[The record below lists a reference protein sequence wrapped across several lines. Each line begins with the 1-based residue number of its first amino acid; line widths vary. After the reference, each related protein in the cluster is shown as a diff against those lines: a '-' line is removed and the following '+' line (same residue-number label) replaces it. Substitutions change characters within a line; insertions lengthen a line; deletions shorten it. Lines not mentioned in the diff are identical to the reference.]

1 MSESN
6 LNQNRDSL
14 LTPKCPP
21 GRGSRKARAF
31 AAEIARLQAL
41 GYTLEAIR
49 QALAEAGVLVSKSTV
64 QREAARLSL
73 CRADAGTTDAAT
85 PQRRT
90 PLQASPAALT
100 SSGHAATHRPDDTF
114 TTPETCSAKEMAE
127 VFMRQQITNPLIR
140 AKEHKP

>member
-6 LNQNRDSL
+6 LNRSRASL
-14 LTPKCPP
+14 LIPTCPP

-49 QALAEAGVLVSKSTV
+49 QALAEVGVLVSKSTV

-90 PLQASPAALT
+90 PLLSNPAALAL
-100 SSGHAATHRPDDTF
+100 SGHAATRRPDDTSIA
-114 TTPETCSAKEMAE
+114 PEICSAREMAE
-127 VFMRQQITNPLIR
+127 VFMRQQISNPLIR
-140 AKEHKP
+140 AKEPKP